1 MNPKELNELLFR
13 PERPHRSILS
23 VYLDVDQS
31 RPANLNRGFETQ
43 LKSILSSIEST
54 IQTPAELERFTQAG
68 RHIVDFISTYEP
80 ESRVLALFFDETDGF
95 FRHVELDV
103 DLPAQARWDREFT
116 LQPLTNAMNDSEN
129 YGIVLVDR
137 NNLRLLTVFLGHIQ
151 EQVREGF
158 GSRRVRHIK
167 TVGMDH
173 LGSASR
179 AQRKADERVRL
190 NLRHV
195 IKMMDWL
202 IQAKELNR
210 LILAGTP
217 EVTAE
222 LRRLLPNRLAMR
234 IMGTVNVAMDAQPSD
249 ILAATKPVAERFDR
263 NAELDTVGEMVT
275 TAEKTDKA
283 VLGLRHTLKALNS
296 DRVWELVYSHN
307 LRAPGFECSKCAA
320 LFSAG
325 KAACQYCG
333 GAIQAVSDIVERAVE
348 HALRNGAKIEPITG
362 EASASLDNS
371 GGIGAFLK
379 RRTGTVLV

>member
-43 LKSILSSIEST
+43 LKSTLSSIEST
-54 IQTPAELERFTQAG
+54 IRDAAELERFAQTG
-68 RHIVDFISTYEP
+68 RRLVDFISTYEP
-80 ESRVLALFFDETDGF
+80 ESRVLALFFDETDDF

-103 DLPAQARWDREFT
+103 NLPAQARWDREFF
-116 LQPLTNAMNDSEN
+116 LQPLAHALSDSET

-137 NNLRLLTVFLGHIQ
+137 NNLRLLTVFLGHIR

-158 GSRRVRHIK
+158 GSKRVRHIK

-195 IKMMDWL
+195 IKMTEWL

-210 LILAGTP
+210 VILAGTP

-222 LRRLLPNRLAMR
+222 LKRLLPNHLATR

-249 ILAATKPVAERFDR
+249 ILAATKPIAEQFGRD
-263 NAELDTVGEMVT
+263 AELDTVGEMVT
-275 TAEKTDKA
+275 IAEKTDKA

-307 LRAPGFECSKCAA
+307 LRAAGFECSKCAA

-362 EASASLDNS
+362 QASASLDNS